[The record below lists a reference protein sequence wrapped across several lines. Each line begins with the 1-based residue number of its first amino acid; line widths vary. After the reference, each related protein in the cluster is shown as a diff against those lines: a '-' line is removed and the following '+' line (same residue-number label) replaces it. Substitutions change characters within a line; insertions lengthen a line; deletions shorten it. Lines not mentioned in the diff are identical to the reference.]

1 MMGGVGGPGNMFL
14 NRETS
19 KPASV
24 GATLA
29 RFWSY
34 FSKYRLILV
43 VVGVLVVA
51 STYMQ
56 VLTPNLLGQAVDCY
70 ITPATRQA
78 FEGAA
83 ANLPAAQASAAQ
95 SGAATNCW
103 YATVP
108 PNATTSDYIAGLGG
122 LVLVVVGLFVA
133 SAV

>member
-1 MMGGVGGPGNMFL
+1 MMAMGGGGQMFL
-14 NRETS
+14 NRESS

-34 FSKYRLILV
+34 FSNYRLILI
-43 VVGVLVVA
+43 VVGVLVVV

-78 FEGAA
+78 FGGAGGSF
-83 ANLPAAQASAAQ
+83 PGAAQA
-95 SGAATNCW
+95 GAATNCW

-108 PNATTSDYIAGLGG
+108 ANATTNDYIVGLGG
-122 LVLVVVGLFVA
+122 LVLLTV
-133 SAV
+133 